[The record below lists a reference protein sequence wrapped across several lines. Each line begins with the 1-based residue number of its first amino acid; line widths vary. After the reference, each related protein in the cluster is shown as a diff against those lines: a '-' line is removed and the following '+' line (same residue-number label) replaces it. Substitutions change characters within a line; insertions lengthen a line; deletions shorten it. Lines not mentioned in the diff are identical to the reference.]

1 MADQNVHPY
10 LYVRE
15 NARMEE
21 IMDNRL
27 QGKTVI
33 ITGAAGGIGE
43 VLSEKLA
50 ECGMNIV
57 LTGRRKEALE
67 AVAEKVEQMGGRACV
82 CAGELSD
89 MNFLEEL
96 LERTQAAFG
105 GVDVLIN
112 NAGLSHR
119 CPVEEMTPELFESIM
134 KVNVQAPYFL
144 CQKAVPYLRKSNFAT
159 IINIGSV
166 VSHKGYP
173 LQSVYA
179 ASKHALLGFSKS
191 LANEVFKENIRVHV
205 ISPGSVFTDMI
216 ASVRPDLSPEGMI
229 LPEDMAEI
237 VIFYLEH
244 RHTNAVIDEIEV
256 HRVTKEPFA

>member
-82 CAGELSD
+82 
-89 MNFLEEL
+89 
-96 LERTQAAFG
+96 
-105 GVDVLIN
+105 
-112 NAGLSHR
+112 
-119 CPVEEMTPELFESIM
+119 
-134 KVNVQAPYFL
+134 
-144 CQKAVPYLRKSNFAT
+144 
-159 IINIGSV
+159 
-166 VSHKGYP
+166 
-173 LQSVYA
+173 
-179 ASKHALLGFSKS
+179 ASL
-191 LANEVFKENIRVHV
+191 
-205 ISPGSVFTDMI
+205 
-216 ASVRPDLSPEGMI
+216 
-229 LPEDMAEI
+229 
-237 VIFYLEH
+237 
-244 RHTNAVIDEIEV
+244 
-256 HRVTKEPFA
+256 